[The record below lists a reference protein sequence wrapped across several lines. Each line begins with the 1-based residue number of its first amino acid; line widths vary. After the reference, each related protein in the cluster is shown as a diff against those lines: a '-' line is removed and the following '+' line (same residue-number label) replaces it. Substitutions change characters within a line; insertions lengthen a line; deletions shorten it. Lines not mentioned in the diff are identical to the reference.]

1 VFKVQTFVEPI
12 SKTETPTTTDEWLG

>member
-1 VFKVQTFVEPI
+1 VQTFVEPI